1 MRDAVRT
8 ITVAGVAVAGA
19 AVGEHLASFGP
30 VTGPRHLLHLGG
42 TALLALVPAWVAAVC
57 GTRRG
62 RGPVAGTATGVAVF
76 ALLFLPL
83 SWLLRRPDAVPPAG
97 GDGHAGHGG
106 ALAAQPGTG
115 TLPAAVGSA
124 LAGVAL
130 AALLIAAVLI
140 LSRRDGARARP
151 WRRTAA
157 AAGAALLGATLTIVV
172 LDQPAVAVT
181 PFTRTFVKPAEITGD
196 TVDLVARQT
205 DVQILDGAP
214 TRMLTYNGTFPG
226 PTIRRQSGQRTTI
239 RLVNDVPRRD
249 PAGPLP
255 AGHPRPDAL
264 SLHHHGAHSAPEFD
278 GHPTRNVVDRGRALE
293 YRYEHRE
300 EGGPERAAFQWYH
313 DHVMDHTAENVWRG
327 LAGMFILED
336 DVERAL
342 PLPRGDRDLPMMIT
356 DRTFDAGN
364 QLTYRFDSRGVRGD
378 QSLINGVP
386 QPRAAVATRKY
397 RLRLLNASN
406 IRSYRLRLE
415 KVGDQGVQLPMTQ
428 IATESGLLPSPVV
441 RNEIYLAPAERVEVV
456 VDFAG
461 RTLGERFILKNEG
474 ETAPALRDLMRFDV
488 ATRDTTVD
496 PAVPAR
502 LRPLPG
508 WAAQVPRDGGFDR
521 VFRFEQTNA
530 PDGTAVWTIN
540 GQPFDP
546 NAPIPTTPAVNRIER
561 WKLVNATREEHSV
574 HLHDVDWLMV
584 GSNSSRPRQ
593 SDGEAG
599 LKETFRLAPNEDIV
613 VAARFN
619 DHTGVYIYHCHV
631 LEHEDRAMMA
641 QFAVQ

>member
-1 MRDAVRT
+1 
-8 ITVAGVAVAGA
+8 
-19 AVGEHLASFGP
+19 
-30 VTGPRHLLHLGG
+30 
-42 TALLALVPAWVAAVC
+42 
-57 GTRRG
+57 
-62 RGPVAGTATGVAVF
+62 
-76 ALLFLPL
+76 
-83 SWLLRRPDAVPPAG
+83 
-97 GDGHAGHGG
+97 
-106 ALAAQPGTG
+106 
-115 TLPAAVGSA
+115 
-124 LAGVAL
+124 
-130 AALLIAAVLI
+130 
-140 LSRRDGARARP
+140 
-151 WRRTAA
+151 
-157 AAGAALLGATLTIVV
+157 
-172 LDQPAVAVT
+172 
-181 PFTRTFVKPAEITGD
+181 
-196 TVDLVARQT
+196 
-205 DVQILDGAP
+205 
-214 TRMLTYNGTFPG
+214 
-226 PTIRRQSGQRTTI
+226 
-239 RLVNDVPRRD
+239 
-249 PAGPLP
+249 
-255 AGHPRPDAL
+255 
-264 SLHHHGAHSAPEFD
+264 
-278 GHPTRNVVDRGRALE
+278 
-293 YRYEHRE
+293 
-300 EGGPERAAFQWYH
+300 
-313 DHVMDHTAENVWRG
+313 
-327 LAGMFILED
+327 
-336 DVERAL
+336 
-342 PLPRGDRDLPMMIT
+342 
-356 DRTFDAGN
+356 
-364 QLTYRFDSRGVRGD
+364 
-378 QSLINGVP
+378 
-386 QPRAAVATRKY
+386 VATRKY